1 MKYRFTVFLILF
13 VLPFLFFAC
22 EESTEPEKSNQLKLI
37 LTADKT
43 SGPAPLTVN
52 FSAQITGDTTG
63 LCGLVPDYIF
73 FKGQGNFIIRYI
85 IPDSLQKVRPTWSAQ
100 TTYFNS
106 GTVKVVLLYQG
117 FKNNT
122 SYDLWSDTLVVSVQ

>member
-1 MKYRFTVFLILF
+1 MKYRFIVLLILF

-43 SGPAPLTVN
+43 SGTAPLTVN

-63 LCGLVPDYIF
+63 FSGLVPDYF
-73 FKGQGNFIIRYI
+73 FFTAGGSTIIRYAL
-85 IPDSLQKVRPTWSAQ
+85 PDTLQKIKYWSHQ
-100 TTYFNS
+100 ETYNAV

-122 SYDLWSDTLVVSVQ
+122 SYDLWSDTLVVTVQ